1 MAKAK
6 TSFKFSDSV
15 LNNLAFLAFLGLLAT
30 IYIANAH
37 YADRNVRQIQVLNKE
52 VREMRWH
59 YMSLQSENMFNSLRS
74 EVESRVKDDGLRL
87 SRGKPMKVVIAD

>member
-1 MAKAK
+1 MAKKAN
-6 TSFKFSDSV
+6 FKFSDSV